1 MLELLYICNMGN
13 KWSTLKPLNAEY
25 IVGNYGKKTVQQI
38 ATDLNATTDRVRRV
52 LKMQGVPMMGKS
64 ALYASIKE
72 LKFEY
77 EDSLC
82 SDYIN
87 GKSQTDLCKKYNI
100 GNEKVILILDRNNVN
115 RAVGRGRG
123 TVLAWAN
130 GKRKPRNCNKGGTK
144 DIHNALY
151 GRWKANAKS
160 RNYPFSV
167 DIEYLQTIL
176 ESQNYKCSLTKS
188 DLLCPKT
195 YNEKRE
201 MTSSPYLISL
211 DRIDNDLGYE
221 ENNVQFVC
229 VWANKARGSY
239 DNDIFKEIIN
249 NLKRQV

>member
-115 RAVGRGRG
+115 RAVGRGSG

-167 DIEYLQTIL
+167 DIRPSTQEDWKIHPMNEYIRAYNDPPVLYSNPTHQFMI
-176 ESQNYKCSLTKS
+176 EEHKSVEKQLT
-188 DLLCPKT
+188 
-195 YNEKRE
+195 
-201 MTSSPYLISL
+201 
-211 DRIDNDLGYE
+211 
-221 ENNVQFVC
+221 
-229 VWANKARGSY
+229 
-239 DNDIFKEIIN
+239 
-249 NLKRQV
+249 

>member
-1 MLELLYICNMGN
+1 MIVLLYICSMGN

-52 LKMQGVPMMGKS
+52 LKMQGVQMMGKS

-82 SDYIN
+82 NDYIN
-87 GKSQTDLCKKYNI
+87 GKSQTELAKKYNI

-115 RAVGRGRG
+115 RLVGRGSG

-130 GKRKPRNCNKGGTK
+130 GKRKATGRNKGGTT
-144 DIHNALY
+144 DIHNALFN
-151 GRWKANAKS
+151 RWKNNAKL
-160 RNYPFSV
+160 RNYPFELS
-167 DIEYLQTIL
+167 IGYLQELL
-176 ESQNYKCSLTKS
+176 EKQNFKCAYSNIKM
-188 DLLCPKT
+188 LCPKT

-211 DRIDNDLGYE
+211 DRIDSELGYIE
-221 ENNVQFVC
+221 GNVHFTS
-229 VWANKARGSY
+229 VWANKAKGAY
-239 DNDIFKEIIN
+239 PHKVFIDILN
-249 NLKRQV
+249 NFRKV